1 MMGVLDRFRLDGK
14 KALVTGAG
22 AGLGKA
28 MAIALSEAGADIA
41 VADINGESAW
51 SVARHIQEL
60 GRGSLAI
67 QADVTQAIQ
76 VSRMVEET
84 VATFGRLDIA
94 VNNAGMAG
102 GGIPVEEMTEQ
113 WWRKVMETNVHSMFL
128 CAQAEARVMIPQ
140 RQGKI
145 INIASMC
152 SFIVNK
158 GFPATLYCASK
169 GAVLQM
175 TKGLAAEW
183 VKHNITVNAIAP
195 GYFRTELTKRIWQDP
210 ENYQKCMI
218 DLIPMGR
225 LGEPEELSGA
235 IVYLASDAC
244 RYMTG
249 QALIIDGGYT
259 IW

>member
-1 MMGVLDRFRLDGK
+1 MSVLDRFRLDGK

-22 AGLGKA
+22 AGLGRA
-28 MAIALSEAGADIA
+28 MAIALAEAGADLA
-41 VADINGESAW
+41 VVDINGEAAR
-51 SVARHIQEL
+51 SVAHQIQEM
-60 GRGSLAI
+60 GRRSLPI
-67 QADVTQAIQ
+67 QADVTQALQ

-84 VATFGRLDIA
+84 IGALGRLDIA

-102 GGIPVEEMTEQ
+102 GGIPVEEMTEE
-113 WWRKVMETNVHSMFL
+113 WWRKVMDTNVHSMFL
-128 CAQAEARVMIPQ
+128 CAQAEAKVMIPQ
-140 RQGKI
+140 RRGKI
-145 INIASMC
+145 VNIASMC

-195 GYFRTELTKRIWQDP
+195 GYFKTDLTRRLWEDP
-210 ENYQKCMI
+210 EKYRKCML

-225 LGEPEELSGA
+225 LGEPDELAGA

-244 RYMTG
+244 SYMTG
-249 QALIIDGGYT
+249 QALVIDGGYT

>member
-1 MMGVLDRFRLDGK
+1 MSVLDRFRLDGK

-22 AGLGKA
+22 AGLGRA
-28 MAIALSEAGADIA
+28 MAIALAEAGADLA
-41 VADINGESAW
+41 VVDINGEAAR
-51 SVARHIQEL
+51 SVAHQIQEM
-60 GRGSLAI
+60 GRRSLPI
-67 QADVTQAIQ
+67 QADVTQALQ

-84 VATFGRLDIA
+84 IGALGRLDIA
-94 VNNAGMAG
+94 VNNTGMAG
-102 GGIPVEEMTEQ
+102 GGIPVEEMTEE
-113 WWRKVMETNVHSMFL
+113 WWRKVMDTNVHSMFL
-128 CAQAEARVMIPQ
+128 CAQAEAKVMIPQ
-140 RQGKI
+140 RRGKI
-145 INIASMC
+145 VNIASMC

-175 TKGLAAEW
+175 TRGLAAEW

-195 GYFRTELTKRIWQDP
+195 GYFKTDLTRRLWEDP
-210 ENYQKCMI
+210 EKYQKCML

-225 LGEPEELSGA
+225 LGEPDELAGA

-244 RYMTG
+244 SYMTG
-249 QALIIDGGYT
+249 QALVIDGGYT